1 METKK
6 KGEWCEI
13 TVPAKWNG
21 ISIDS
26 LLKIEWEI
34 PKKLLHQLRME
45 KGITVNG
52 EQRRWNELLKEG
64 DKLQVHMFME
74 EEYDVEPEYGELD
87 VVYEDDHV
95 LIVNKPEKMDT
106 HPAEKGGTGTLANL
120 VAFHFQMQGLE
131 TKVRHIHRLD
141 KDTTGGVVFAKHRI
155 AGAIMDHL
163 LMERKIKRTYAA
175 LVEGKVKGKQGT
187 IDAAIGRDRHHATRR
202 RVSPKGDQAITYYK
216 VEKYFKKQ
224 NATFVTLQL
233 ETGRTHQIRVHMSY
247 HGNPLVGDVLYGGQT
262 KYMSRQALHAMKIH
276 FLHPITKEEIE
287 VDVPFPI
294 KLNNTMKEFQR
305 MNA

>member
-74 EEYDVEPEYGELD
+74 EEYDVDPEYGELD

-106 HPAEKGGTGTLANL
+106 HPAEKGGMGTLANL

-155 AGAIMDHL
+155 AGAIMDRL

-202 RVSPKGDQAITYYK
+202 RVSPKGDQAITFYK
-216 VEKYFKKQ
+216 VEKYFKNQ
-224 NATFVTLQL
+224 NVTFVTLQL

-262 KYMSRQALHAMKIH
+262 QYMSRQALHAMKINL
-276 FLHPITKEEIE
+276 LHPITKEEIE
-287 VDVPFPI
+287 VDVPFPA
-294 KLNNTMKEFQR
+294 KLNDTMKEFQR

>member
-13 TVPAKWNG
+13 TVPATWNG
-21 ISIDS
+21 ISIES
-26 LLKIEWEI
+26 LLKMEWEV

-45 KGITVNG
+45 KGVTVNG
-52 EQRRWNELLKEG
+52 EQRRWNEFLKEG

-74 EEYDVEPEYGELD
+74 EEYGVEPEYGELN
-87 VVYEDDHV
+87 VVFEDDHV
-95 LIVNKPEKMDT
+95 LIVNKQGQMDT
-106 HPAEKGGTGTLANL
+106 HPSEKNVTGTLANL

-155 AGAIMDHL
+155 AGAIMDRL

-175 LVEGKVKGKQGT
+175 LVEGKVKKKQGT

-202 RVSPKGDQAITYYK
+202 RVSPKGDKAITYYK

-224 NATFVTLQL
+224 NATLVTLQL

-247 HGNPLVGDVLYGGQT
+247 NGNPLVGDVLYGGQT
-262 KYMSRQALHAMKIH
+262 TYMSGQALHAMKIN
-276 FLHPITKEEIE
+276 FLHPITKEEIV
-287 VDVPFPI
+287 VDVPFPTN
-294 KLNNTMKEFQR
+294 LNDTMKKLER
-305 MNA
+305 ENR

>member
-13 TVPAKWNG
+13 TVPATWNG
-21 ISIDS
+21 ISIES
-26 LLKIEWEI
+26 LLKVEWEV

-45 KGITVNG
+45 KGVTVNG

-74 EEYDVEPEYGELD
+74 EEYGVEPEYGELN
-87 VVYEDDHV
+87 VVFEDDHV
-95 LIVNKPEKMDT
+95 LIVNKQGQMDT
-106 HPAEKGGTGTLANL
+106 HPSEKNGTGTLANL

-155 AGAIMDHL
+155 AGAIMDRL
-163 LMERKIKRTYAA
+163 LMERKIKRTYMA
-175 LVEGKVKGKQGT
+175 LVEGKVKKKQGT

-216 VEKYFKKQ
+216 VEKYFKNKM
-224 NATFVTLQL
+224 
-233 ETGRTHQIRVHMSY
+233 RRS
-247 HGNPLVGDVLYGGQT
+247 
-262 KYMSRQALHAMKIH
+262 
-276 FLHPITKEEIE
+276 
-287 VDVPFPI
+287 
-294 KLNNTMKEFQR
+294 
-305 MNA
+305 

>member
-6 KGEWCEI
+6 KGEWCEM

-21 ISIDS
+21 ISIES
-26 LLKIEWEI
+26 LLRIEWEI

-45 KGITVNG
+45 KGVTVNG

-106 HPAEKGGTGTLANL
+106 HPAEKGGMGTLANL
-120 VAFHFQMQGLE
+120 VAFHYQMKGLE

-155 AGAIMDHL
+155 AGAIMDRL

-175 LVEGKVKGKQGT
+175 LVEGKVKKKQGT

-216 VEKYFKKQ
+216 VEEYFKNKM
-224 NATFVTLQL
+224 L
-233 ETGRTHQIRVHMSY
+233 RS
-247 HGNPLVGDVLYGGQT
+247 
-262 KYMSRQALHAMKIH
+262 
-276 FLHPITKEEIE
+276 
-287 VDVPFPI
+287 
-294 KLNNTMKEFQR
+294 
-305 MNA
+305 

>member
-45 KGITVNG
+45 KGITVNR

-64 DKLQVHMFME
+64 DKLQVHMFIE

-106 HPAEKGGTGTLANL
+106 HPAEKGGMGTLANL

-155 AGAIMDHL
+155 AGAIMDRL

-202 RVSPKGDQAITYYK
+202 RVSPKGDQAITFYK
-216 VEKYFKKQ
+216 VEKYFKNQ
-224 NATFVTLQL
+224 NVTFVTLQL

-262 KYMSRQALHAMKIH
+262 QYMSRQALHAMKIN

-287 VDVPFPI
+287 VDVPFPA
-294 KLNNTMKEFQR
+294 KLNDTMKEFQR

>member
-13 TVPAKWNG
+13 TVPVKWNG

-74 EEYDVEPEYGELD
+74 EEYDVDPEYGELD

-106 HPAEKGGTGTLANL
+106 HPAEKGGMGTLANL

-155 AGAIMDHL
+155 AGAIMDRL

-287 VDVPFPI
+287 IDVPFPT
-294 KLNNTMKEFQR
+294 KLNNIMKEFQR
-305 MNA
+305 ENV

>member
-26 LLKIEWEI
+26 LLKIEWGI

-45 KGITVNG
+45 KGVTVNG

-155 AGAIMDHL
+155 AGAIMDRL

>member
-106 HPAEKGGTGTLANL
+106 HPAEKGGMGTLANL

-155 AGAIMDHL
+155 AGAIMDRL

-262 KYMSRQALHAMKIH
+262 RYMSRQALHAMKIH

-287 VDVPFPI
+287 VDVPFSI

>member
-13 TVPAKWNG
+13 TVPVKWNG

-52 EQRRWNELLKEG
+52 EQKRWNELLKEG

-74 EEYDVEPEYGELD
+74 EEYDVEPQYGELD

-131 TKVRHIHRLD
+131 TKIRHIHRLD

-155 AGAIMDHL
+155 AGAIMDRL

-175 LVEGKVKGKQGT
+175 IVEGKVKGKQGT

>member
-1 METKK
+1 MGNTEKIVTSASYG
-6 KGEWCEI
+6 KG
-13 TVPAKWNG
+13 V
-21 ISIDS
+21 
-26 LLKIEWEI
+26 
-34 PKKLLHQLRME
+34 
-45 KGITVNG
+45 TVNG

-106 HPAEKGGTGTLANL
+106 HPAEKGGMGTLANL
-120 VAFHFQMQGLE
+120 VAFHYQMKGLE

-155 AGAIMDHL
+155 AGAIMDRL

-175 LVEGKVKGKQGT
+175 LVEGKVKKKQGT

-216 VEKYFKKQ
+216 VEEYFKNKM
-224 NATFVTLQL
+224 L
-233 ETGRTHQIRVHMSY
+233 RS
-247 HGNPLVGDVLYGGQT
+247 
-262 KYMSRQALHAMKIH
+262 
-276 FLHPITKEEIE
+276 
-287 VDVPFPI
+287 
-294 KLNNTMKEFQR
+294 
-305 MNA
+305 

>member
-74 EEYDVEPEYGELD
+74 EEYDVDPEYGELD

-106 HPAEKGGTGTLANL
+106 HPAEKGGMGTLANL

-155 AGAIMDHL
+155 AGAIMDRL

-202 RVSPKGDQAITYYK
+202 RVSPKGDQAITFYK
-216 VEKYFKKQ
+216 VEKYFKNQ
-224 NATFVTLQL
+224 NVTFVTLQL
-233 ETGRTHQIRVHMSY
+233 KTGRTHQIRVHMSY

-262 KYMSRQALHAMKIH
+262 QYMSRQALHAMKIN

-287 VDVPFPI
+287 VDVPFPA
-294 KLNNTMKEFQR
+294 KLNDTMKEFQR